1 MLQYVSDKMQFN
13 TFLNE
18 RKPSQNLS
26 ILCLV
31 EALTLY
37 LLQSSVR
44 VIGSVDTRPKTFWNE
59 GGHKHPYGHLRAM
72 VFQTLCKNQIS
83 HLKK

>member
-26 ILCLV
+26 TLCLV

-37 LLQSSVR
+37 LLQSSVT
-44 VIGSVDTRPKTFWNE
+44 VIGSVDTRPKTF
-59 GGHKHPYGHLRAM
+59 
-72 VFQTLCKNQIS
+72 
-83 HLKK
+83 